1 MVLKK
6 KSLLAGMGMA
16 MLLSLAVVPASYAE
30 TTTFRLEIL
39 QPATGLTVEEVT
51 TSQSVEYSQNGNM
64 KLQGVV
70 KITNTGAA
78 DADLVTKFSVPG
90 NLTTLQTQPKNAG
103 ELLVR
108 ANLSKGGTSSN
119 SVNTMVANQSSYIL
133 EEAPF
138 RPGEQKQVNLQF
150 EFGKGTQ
157 PGVYELPFTWSM
169 GPVAR

>member
-30 TTTFRLEIL
+30 TTTFQLEIL
-39 QPATGLTVEEVT
+39 QPSTGLTVEEVT
-51 TSQSVEYSQNGNM
+51 TSQSVAYSQNGNM
-64 KLQGVV
+64 KLHGVV

-90 NLTTLQTQPKNAG
+90 NLTTIRTQPQNAD

-108 ANLSKGGTSSN
+108 ANLSKGGSSSN
-119 SVNTMVANQSSYIL
+119 SVNTMVANESSYIL

-138 RPGEQKQVNLQF
+138 HPGEQKQVNLQF

-157 PGVYELPFTWSM
+157 PGVYKLPFTWSM
-169 GPVAR
+169 GQVAR